1 MYMEVYN
8 MTQRVAV
15 TIGTQNGHILA
26 RAERNAEKNGMIQL
40 MDFVRIG
47 RVIGRIV
54 RIEDAHDFG
63 SDTEIS
69 RIAGGCLLMSQ
80 EPDLGTQHKLY
91 KKLHIEPLGEIL
103 PGGELSE
110 YTGGIGYFENVT
122 QTNGFDIAR
131 LYPCENGI
139 TIGNVASGWKT
150 TQVPF
155 RLSLDNALSRHLL
168 VVGKNGSGK
177 TNFLKELIAANITH
191 TEPVAMLVF
200 GHPDL
205 GADNPNDRGTRGI
218 NALENERVTTVG
230 FDRTIKLSP
239 QEIGISDIFDQFP
252 DMSTSMRDL
261 WYYMQGQEPNTF
273 INTLATYDL
282 TTDPLKLIRETIID
296 KKTKRKKTVGIAT
309 VPTIDAV
316 CKQARI
322 LNNYIDGNASPVV
335 SQILGN
341 LKRGKTVLVNTFN
354 MTDYYQGLFVR
365 LILGRLQKAG
375 KHAMYRNISQRILVV
390 IDEAQHFIKRA
401 GNSIAEFVME
411 CRKFGITLIFS
422 TQTPKSIPENVY
434 GQIYSTI
441 AFHLNRADAQALLD
455 VAPSLVEA
463 KNVILRPPLKRTM
476 GTAIVQ
482 ALGYPY
488 PAVIRVPRFERRFE
502 QLPIAEKNA
511 LTIKQEVIA

>member
-1 MYMEVYN
+1 
-8 MTQRVAV
+8 MTQRIAI
-15 TIGTQNGHILA
+15 TIGSHNGCIVA
-26 RAERNAEKNGMIQL
+26 RAKRNAEKNGMIQL

-54 RIEDAHDFG
+54 RIEDAHDYG
-63 SDTEIS
+63 SDAEIS
-69 RIAGGCLLMSQ
+69 KIAGICLAGGSQ
-80 EPDLGTQHKLY
+80 PDMRTQNSLY
-91 KKLHIEPLGEIL
+91 KRIVIEPLGEIL

-110 YTGGIGYFENVT
+110 YTGGIGYFEPVT
-122 QTNGFDIAR
+122 PANGFDIAR
-131 LYPCENGI
+131 LYPCPNGI

-155 RLSLDNALSRHLL
+155 RLSLDNALTRHML

-177 TNFLKELIAANITH
+177 TNFLKELIAANVTRDESI
-191 TEPVAMLVF
+191 AMLVF

-205 GADNPNDRGTRGI
+205 GADNPNDRGTRGVT
-218 NALENERVTTVG
+218 ALDYNRVITVG

-239 QEIGISDIFDQFP
+239 QEIGVSDIFDQFP

-261 WYYMQGQEPNTF
+261 WYYMQSREPNSF
-273 INTLATYDL
+273 INILASYDL
-282 TTDPLKLIRETIID
+282 TNDPLKLIRATITD
-296 KKTKRKKTVGIAT
+296 KKTKQKKAVGVAT
-309 VPTIDAV
+309 VQTIDAV

-322 LNNYIDGNASPVV
+322 LNNYIDGNAAPVV

-375 KHAMYRNISQRILVV
+375 KHAMHRNISQRILVV

-401 GNSIAEFVME
+401 GATIAEFVME

-455 VAPSLVEA
+455 VAPALAEA
-463 KNVILRPPLKRTM
+463 KNVILRPPLKRTL

-488 PAVIRVPRFERRFE
+488 PAVIRVPHFERRF
-502 QLPIAEKNA
+502 QNKTQNGNQVQKSSIH
-511 LTIKQEVIA
+511 QEVTA

>member
-1 MYMEVYN
+1 
-8 MTQRVAV
+8 MTQRIAV
-15 TIGTQNGHILA
+15 TIGSHNGHIIA
-26 RAERNAEKNGMIQL
+26 RAKRDAEKNGMVQL

-47 RVIGRIV
+47 RVIGRTV

-69 RIAGGCLLMSQ
+69 RLAGINLTGGL
-80 EPDLGTQHKLY
+80 EPTLGTKNSLY
-91 KKLHIEPLGEIL
+91 KKIHIEALGEIL

-110 YTGGIGYFENVT
+110 YTGGIGYFEDVT
-122 QTNGFDIAR
+122 QTNSFDIAR
-131 LYPCENGI
+131 LYPCPNGI

-155 RLSLDNALSRHLL
+155 KLSLDNALTRHML

-177 TNFLKELIAANITH
+177 TNFLKELIAANVTQN
-191 TEPVAMLVF
+191 EPVAMLVF

-205 GADNPNDRGTRGI
+205 GADNPSDRGTRGVT
-218 NALENERVTTVG
+218 ALENDKVITVG

-239 QEIGISDIFDQFP
+239 QEIGVSDIFEQFP

-261 WYYMQGQEPNTF
+261 WYYMQSQEPNRF
-273 INTLATYDL
+273 INILATYDL
-282 TTDPLKLIRETIID
+282 TNDPLKLIRATITD
-296 KKTKRKKTVGIAT
+296 KKTKQKKAIGVAT
-309 VPTIDAV
+309 VQTIDAV

-322 LNNYIDGNASPVV
+322 INNYIDSNAAPVV

-341 LKRGKTVLVNTFN
+341 LKRGKSVLVNTFN

-375 KHAMYRNISQRILVV
+375 KHAMHRNISQRILVV

-401 GNSIAEFVME
+401 GSTIAEFVME
-411 CRKFGITLIFS
+411 CRKFGITLVFS

-455 VAPSLVEA
+455 VAPALSEA

-488 PAVIRVPRFERRFE
+488 PAVIRVPHFERRFE
-502 QLPIAEKNA
+502 NKSIPENNIQ
-511 LTIKQEVIA
+511 TIKQEVIA

>member
-1 MYMEVYN
+1 

-15 TIGTQNGHILA
+15 TIGSQNGNIIA
-26 RAERNAEKNGMIQL
+26 RAKRDAEKNGLIQL

-47 RVIGRIV
+47 RVIGRTV

-69 RIAGGCLLMSQ
+69 RLAGNCLAGGQ
-80 EPDLGTQHKLY
+80 EPSLGTQNNLY
-91 KKLHIEPLGEIL
+91 KKIYIEPLGEIL

-110 YTGGIGYFENVT
+110 YTGGIGYFEDVT

-131 LYPCENGI
+131 LYPCPNGI

-150 TQVPF
+150 THVPF
-155 RLSLDNALSRHLL
+155 KLSLDNALTRHML

-177 TNFLKELIAANITH
+177 TNFLKELIAANITQN
-191 TEPVAMLVF
+191 EPVAMLVF

-205 GADNPNDRGTRGI
+205 GADNPNDRGTRGVT
-218 NALENERVTTVG
+218 ALENDTVITVG

-239 QEIGISDIFDQFP
+239 QEIGVSDIFEQFP

-261 WYYMQGQEPNTF
+261 WYYMQSQEPNKF
-273 INTLATYDL
+273 INILATYDL
-282 TTDPLKLIRETIID
+282 TKDPLKLIRATIID
-296 KKTKRKKTVGIAT
+296 KVSKQKKAVGIAT
-309 VPTIDAV
+309 VQTIDAV

-322 LNNYIDGNASPVV
+322 INNYIDENATPVV

-375 KHAMYRNISQRILVV
+375 KHAMHRNISQRILVV

-401 GNSIAEFVME
+401 GTTIAEFVME

-455 VAPSLVEA
+455 VAPSLAEA

-502 QLPIAEKNA
+502 QKPIPENNTQ
-511 LTIKQEVIA
+511 TIKQEVIA